1 MTNGTR
7 VERPEP
13 PAPRIIDQQLIEPRN
28 QRIIEERRSQR
39 YRTTPQEISIIENG
53 HETFRTTIPTG
64 KFR

>member
-7 VERPEP
+7 ERPEP